1 MRRTRI
7 VALLSLLA
15 VAAACGGGGEEQK
28 ATPEKTTT
36 APTTS
41 VPTSTA
47 PPTTTTPSRL
57 IAVRVYFARN
67 EKVATAG
74 RSVEP
79 PALARGALQALL
91 SGPDPLER
99 DIGMHS
105 EIPTGT
111 KLLGVK
117 ITDGEAIA
125 DFDARFESG
134 GGSLS
139 MSLRVAQVVF
149 TLTQFD
155 TVQHVTITIDGRSV
169 EAIGGEGIPAREL
182 TRVDFQS
189 QTPFILV
196 ESPVPGAGVTSP
208 VTVSGM
214 SNTFEATVNYEI
226 TDPDGLILAEG
237 FTTATAG
244 NGTWGSFTFTT
255 SFTTSRSGMG
265 EVIVFQSDAES
276 GARRDI
282 YEVPV
287 QMS

>member
-1 MRRTRI
+1 MRWTRI
-7 VALLSLLA
+7 VVLLILLA
-15 VAAACGGGGEEQK
+15 VGAACGGGGEESK
-28 ATPEKTTT
+28 AKTTT

-41 VPTSTA
+41 VPTSTSA
-47 PPTTTTPSRL
+47 PTTTTPSRL

-67 EKVATAG
+67 ENEKVATAG

-79 PALARGALQALL
+79 PALARNALQALL

-111 KLLGVK
+111 RLLGVK
-117 ITDGEAIA
+117 ISDGEAIA

-155 TVQHVTITIDGRSV
+155 TVQHVTITIDGHSV

-189 QTPFILV
+189 QMPFILV
-196 ESPVPGAGVTSP
+196 ESPVPGASVTSP
-208 VTVSGM
+208 ITVSGM

-226 TDPDGLILAEG
+226 TDPDGLILTEG

-255 SFTTSRSGMG
+255 NYTTSRSGMG
-265 EVIVFQSDAES
+265 EVIAFQLDAES